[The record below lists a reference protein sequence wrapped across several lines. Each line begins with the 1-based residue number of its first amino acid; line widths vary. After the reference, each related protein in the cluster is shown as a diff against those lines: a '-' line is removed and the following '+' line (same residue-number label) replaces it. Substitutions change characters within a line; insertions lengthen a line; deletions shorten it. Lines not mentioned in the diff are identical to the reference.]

1 MFAEPSHPAL
11 CSFSGGKDS
20 CLALWLAR
28 RQGYDVRTL
37 LAMFDAEGRRSR
49 SHAIP
54 LSLMQRQAEAAGCT
68 LVTRNTTW
76 KTYEAQF
83 IDALEEL
90 YAAGHRAAIF
100 GDIDLQE
107 HRDWEERVCAAA
119 NMKAVLPLWQNDR
132 LQLADEVL
140 SLGFRATV
148 ICTDSRYL
156 SDEFCGREYNARFI
170 ADLPSGVDA
179 CGENG
184 EFHTF
189 VHDGPCFSRSV
200 GFSIEG
206 YDTYVAPPEYGSVRY
221 RFALLADPGTAV
233 SRPQTRASS

>member
-1 MFAEPSHPAL
+1 MFHDVSHPAV

-20 CLALWLAR
+20 CLALWLAN

-37 LAMFDAEGRRSR
+37 LVMFDEQGERSR

-54 LSLMQRQAEAAGCT
+54 MALMRKQAEALGCE
-68 LVTRNTTW
+68 LVTRKTSW

-83 IDALEEL
+83 IDALKEL
-90 YAAGHRAAIF
+90 HGSGHRTAIF

-107 HRDWEERVCAAA
+107 HRDWEEHVCSAAG
-119 NMKAVLPLWQNDR
+119 MKCVLPLWQNDR

-140 SLGFRATV
+140 GLGFRATV
-148 ICTDSRYL
+148 VCTDSRYL
-156 SDEFCGREYNARFI
+156 GDEFCGRDYDARFI
-170 ADLPSGVDA
+170 ADLPEGVDA

-189 VHDGPCFSRSV
+189 VYDGPCFDHPVEHR
-200 GFSIEG
+200 IEG
-206 YDTYVAPPEYGSVRY
+206 FESYVAPPHYGSVRY
-221 RFALLADPGTAV
+221 RFAKLANA
-233 SRPQTRASS
+233 AA

>member
-1 MFAEPSHPAL
+1 MFAELAHPAV

-37 LAMFDAEGRRSR
+37 LAMFDQDGRRSR

-54 LSLMQRQAEAAGCT
+54 LGVMQRQAEAAGCN
-68 LVTRNTTW
+68 LMTRNTTW

-83 IDALEEL
+83 IDALTEL
-90 YAAGHRAAIF
+90 HDSGHRAAIF
-100 GDIDLQE
+100 GDIDVQA

-119 NMKAVLPLWQNDR
+119 NMKALLPLWQNDR

-140 SLGFRATV
+140 SLGFRAKV

-156 SDEFCGREYNARFI
+156 GDEFCGREYNARFI
-170 ADLPSGVDA
+170 ADLPPGVDA

-189 VHDGPCFSRSV
+189 VYDGPCFKHPV
-200 GFSIEG
+200 EHSIEG
-206 YDTYVAPPEYGSVRY
+206 FETYVAPPEYGSVRY
-221 RFALLADPGTAV
+221 RFALFAKPAV
-233 SRPQTRASS
+233 A